1 VQAVAGSEAAQAGIL
16 YVTPF
21 VHEDMAIIA
30 AALLVAQH
38 QLLIEV
44 AAFSLAAGMISRDLI
59 LYALGAAARRSGLA
73 RRYLIGAR
81 VQALGV
87 WLEGNLIKVVVVS
100 RIVPGLMFPAY
111 IACGWFHLPFR
122 RYLLISAATTAV
134 YLPIILGLALLFGQA
149 AFAIVGGWAWM
160 ALAAPV
166 AVALMLRLRAV
177 RRRQRRLR
185 SEVSVAKL

>member
-1 VQAVAGSEAAQAGIL
+1 MAGSEAAQAGIL

-21 VHEDMAIIA
+21 VHEDMSIVA

-38 QLLIEV
+38 QLLVEV
-44 AAFSLAAGMISRDLI
+44 AAISLAAGMISRDLM
-59 LYALGAAARRSGLA
+59 LYVLGATARRSGLA
-73 RRYLIGAR
+73 KRYLIGAR
-81 VQALGV
+81 VQTLGV

-111 IACGWFHLPFR
+111 IACGWFHVPFGR
-122 RYLLISAATTAV
+122 FLLTSAATTAV
-134 YLPIILGLALLFGQA
+134 YLPIILGFALLFGQA
-149 AFAIVGGWAWM
+149 AIAIVGGWAWL

-166 AVALMLRLRAV
+166 AVALILRLRAM

-185 SEVSVAKL
+185 SEVSVAEM